1 LFTDTTLAR
10 RIEGAEARLS
20 EGVVRRVIARR
31 PGSGAF
37 VLPVAEGVAVF
48 GGPQS
53 PFNKVIGAGF
63 EGAPDP
69 DQLAAVERACAER
82 GGAVQAEVATLASPA
97 FHAALTR
104 RGYVAQGFENVLGR
118 PLHVGDDH
126 LTTSAVEVTESTVD
140 EFGCWMDVV
149 VTGFDHPDATGAGS
163 GVPPPPRAVVEEVMG
178 DMAGAPG
185 FRRYVARVGGDLAGG
200 ASWRLDESGLAQLTG
215 AATLP
220 AFRRRGVQ
228 RALLAA
234 RLSAARAAGCDL
246 AVITTQPGTQSQ
258 ANAQRQGFVL
268 LYARAILVREPGA

>member
-1 LFTDTTLAR
+1 
-10 RIEGAEARLS
+10 
-20 EGVVRRVIARR
+20 
-31 PGSGAF
+31 
-37 VLPVAEGVAVF
+37 
-48 GGPQS
+48 
-53 PFNKVIGAGF
+53 
-63 EGAPDP
+63 
-69 DQLAAVERACAER
+69 
-82 GGAVQAEVATLASPA
+82 VQAEVSTLASPA

-104 RGYVAQGFENVLGR
+104 RGYVLQGFENVLGR
-118 PLHVGDDH
+118 RLHADDDH
-126 LTTSAVEVTESTVD
+126 QTMPAIEVAESPVE
-140 EFGCWMDVV
+140 EFGSWMDVV

-185 FRRYVARVGGDLAGG
+185 LRRYVALVDGEIAGG
-200 ASWRLDESGLAQLTG
+200 ASWRLDESGVAQLTG

-234 RLSAARAAGCDL
+234 RLAAARAAGCDL